1 MVQMKLRRRV
11 ETHAVKIVQKRLE
24 NVIKTRPVRPFNSKP
39 VRSEGEQDRK
49 PPRTTHTQTKP
60 RAELEKIATKGS
72 MGEIIKTLENGH
84 LEQAGGY
91 REAAIVGLPEDIQNN
106 LADRLYRKRK
116 LQRALIKAVS
126 YAVPIALISTLALAG
141 VNSGAIGLVV
151 LFSVIFKYVVPKL
164 MKDISIK
171 PGQIAGLLE
180 SGNKLAEDA
189 RQTIAKLSKEE
200 LSAWSPRSRT
210 DTKNRVLMKPANE
223 VELQGVNNN
232 TWQELPRFNRFEGP
246 PADGWITLDERYREQ
261 QAEAECLEATE
272 QQTKRTR

>member
-1 MVQMKLRRRV
+1 MVKKAQAK
-11 ETHAVKIVQKRLE
+11 LE
-24 NVIKTRPVRPFNSKP
+24 NVIKTRPGRHFNSKP
-39 VRSEGEQDRK
+39 LRLPGGQDK
-49 PPRTTHTQTKP
+49 GPLRTAHTQTKP
-60 RAELEKIATKGS
+60 RAELEKIAAEGS
-72 MGEIIKTLENGH
+72 MDEIIKTLENGH

-91 REAAIVGLPEDIQNN
+91 REAAIVGLPEDIQSN
-106 LADRLYRKRK
+106 LAERLYRKRTM
-116 LQRALIKAVS
+116 QRALIKAVS
-126 YAVPIALISTLALAG
+126 YAVPVALISTLALAG

-151 LFSVIFKYVVPKL
+151 VFSVIFRYVAPRL

-189 RQTIAKLSKEE
+189 RQTITKLSKEE
-200 LSAWSPRSRT
+200 LSAWSPRSRK
-210 DTKNRVLMKPANE
+210 DTKKGVLMKSANP

-232 TWQELPRFNRFEGP
+232 TWQEELPRFNRFEGP
-246 PADGWITLDERYREQ
+246 PADGWITWDEAYGEQ